1 MSFSNELEALPTQ
14 ESEEDVA
21 GRLLSAVQTDDSLR
35 LYLREMSSAS
45 LLTREEEVALAKR
58 IEKAR
63 WLLAKALS
71 RSPLAVQEGLA
82 LCERLHARSLSP
94 REVFSFPEPMP
105 SDEVVQKTSAE
116 FVACCGEIRRLHSQA
131 TLLRQRLL
139 AFPPASKP
147 KQHLRLRR
155 TIARLQISVS
165 RHVRKFQF
173 HPSITGQMAAQVKRA
188 ALDVLRPLERKLARN
203 ASRLQAGTEN
213 RRELYREQRALLLEI
228 HKLEAKFGVSAN
240 ELQRSAEIVARA
252 QRECEAAKRDLIQA
266 NLRLVV
272 SIAKRYTNRGL
283 QFLDLIQEG
292 NIGLMRAAEKFEHHR
307 GFKFSTYATWWIR
320 QSITRAIADQ
330 GRTIRIPVH
339 VVESVNKM
347 LKAGRKLVQELG
359 REPTN
364 EELGEKL
371 ELPASQVRDV
381 KRIAQEPIS
390 LETPVGDDDGA
401 HLGDFLIDR
410 KQVCPSERL
419 LRINLRHHT
428 EQALKTLS
436 PREEKIIRLRFGLED
451 GSEHTLEDVGQ
462 SLQVTRE
469 RIRQIEAK
477 ALLKL
482 RHPSRSYRLRV
493 FTERAAAR
501 A

>member
-1 MSFSNELEALPTQ
+1 MHLSNKANSACDYELRATPANHSQ
-14 ESEEDVA
+14 EDLGGNMLA
-21 GRLLSAVQTDDSLR
+21 AVQTDDSLR

-45 LLTREEEVALAKR
+45 LLTREEEIALAKR
-58 IEKAR
+58 IDKAR
-63 WLLAKALS
+63 WTLAKALA
-71 RSPLAVQEGLA
+71 RSPLAVQEGL
-82 LCERLHARSLSP
+82 
-94 REVFSFPEPMP
+94 
-105 SDEVVQKTSAE
+105 
-116 FVACCGEIRRLHSQA
+116 VAQ
-131 TLLRQRLL
+131 
-139 AFPPASKP
+139 
-147 KQHLRLRR
+147 
-155 TIARLQISVS
+155 
-165 RHVRKFQF
+165 
-173 HPSITGQMAAQVKRA
+173 
-188 ALDVLRPLERKLARN
+188 
-203 ASRLQAGTEN
+203 
-213 RRELYREQRALLLEI
+213 
-228 HKLEAKFGVSAN
+228 
-240 ELQRSAEIVARA
+240 A
-252 QRECEAAKRDLIQA
+252 QRECEAAKQELIQA

-364 EELGEKL
+364 EELSDKL
-371 ELPASQVRDV
+371 ELPVNQVRDV

-390 LETPVGDDDGA
+390 LETPVGNDDGA
-401 HLGDFLIDR
+401 HLGDFLVDR

-419 LRINLRHHT
+419 LRMNLRHHT

-462 SLQVTRE
+462 SLRVTRE

-493 FTERAAAR
+493 FADRASGRTAAR